1 MGGWRKAL
9 ACLCVCGAFLSL
21 FMPVYADEN
30 VTVPA
35 DAVEIEN
42 AYADTDGIVLDG
54 FATEGAGGWTPATG
68 LSAVRL
74 HTQEDVSVLQT
85 VPAVPEG
92 GEYTIM
98 RNFPAGEEPNLMA
111 ASLVRT
117 QIMVSGNTEKTHTV
131 RIRMYSGMN
140 TWETEAQIQAG
151 KWYTLTADVGEWKYR
166 TTIHMM
172 EITVLNEGEFFG
184 FSLGGVCAGGEADL
198 SIAEKFMTFGFTAT
212 GGEAEF
218 RDGVYL
224 LDAGADGNMTLV
236 ADAVRP
242 SYETRDG
249 KYALRVVLDH
259 ANANGYISLA
269 VADGPV
275 GVASFTIASTVP
287 TYYGENTYLL
297 PYDEDIPLYAYR
309 LSFRGLRADGAD
321 SVVLREVSLEY
332 FDPDEVSLGKI
343 TECALSADLNTLSV
357 RGTLPNQVVTDHIG
371 GTIGLFEIPVWAD
384 EEQTLAGS
392 EPLATIRVSTKFH
405 MSVDMSARKNLSTA
419 SRYLLAIL
427 TEDGP
432 LPIAPARFAD
442 RVGTPSTGYLSVVGL
457 YGAPT
462 ADVFE
467 ANASSVVVDV
477 FVDRLLGGVE
487 GIGSSGQLFV
497 RGGQY
502 YYLDAAY
509 LKELDRQIRFYA
521 ASDMEIYL
529 RLVCATDMSSLQY
542 TQSAA
547 GAEFFAFDTRSE
559 AGVNVLCAVTEYVAS
574 RYPSVCGFIAGERL
588 DSSVYN
594 GTALESVA
602 EYAQMCADTMR
613 LIYNSAVTHIP
624 DVFVLAPIGDTEGD
638 TAAGRFDPV
647 LLSVHLADAIRRGG
661 EMPWA
666 MMYISD
672 NSGEM
677 IGKIQNV
684 FAQIRGMD
692 RVVPRE
698 FVLMWEPTYDYDADL
713 LLAEYNDRCTA
724 AQKAGARALF
734 LSVAGQKNIGAV
746 CAELKNTVDGSY
758 STRQLSRLS
767 GMLVDEPTG
776 YYGKYLWCDFTQSY
790 STLGWL
796 AGSGCDRLI
805 SHSGGFTSGVRSL
818 HAVFGADAGEGLGPV
833 QGNILLPNARTENMR
848 FAPYVIY
855 TLQVVT
861 EWESVSAA
869 ELVFVF
875 GSGDTRAEYMITV
888 PTGVPV
894 RVLCDL
900 TEFSAA
906 AEINYT
912 AVTVRC
918 DSAASMDI
926 QKIECCSHA
935 YSDGE
940 LAELYRHRE
949 TRYEVENEIR
959 VRSMSRAQWAVC
971 ILIGMGTVTAVAL
984 LSRRDKEKE

>member
-9 ACLCVCGAFLSL
+9 LCLCVCGAFLSL

-30 VTVPA
+30 MTVPA
-35 DAVEIEN
+35 DAVEIMD
-42 AYADTDGIVLDG
+42 AYTDTDGAVLDG

-74 HTQEDVSVLQT
+74 HTREDVSVLQT
-85 VPAVPEG
+85 VPSVPEG
-92 GEYTIM
+92 SEYTIM

-111 ASLVRT
+111 AAQVRT
-117 QIMVSGNTEKTHTV
+117 QIMVSGNTEKTHIV

-140 TWETEAQIQAG
+140 TWETETRISAG
-151 KWYTLTADVGEWKYR
+151 KWYTLTADISEWKYR
-166 TTIHMM
+166 TTVHMM
-172 EITVLNEGEFFG
+172 EITVFNEGEFFG
-184 FSLGGVCAGGEADL
+184 FALGNVCAGGEADL
-198 SIAEKFMTFGFTAT
+198 SVAEKFMTFGFTVT
-212 GGEAEF
+212 GGEAEY
-218 RDGVYL
+218 RDGVYFL
-224 LDAGADGNMTLV
+224 NAGEDGNMTLV

-242 SYETRDG
+242 SYETKEG
-249 KYALRVVLDH
+249 KYALRVVLDQADAGGH
-259 ANANGYISLA
+259 ISLA

-275 GVASFTIASTVP
+275 GVSYFTIASTVP

-297 PYDEDIPLYAYR
+297 PYDADIPLYAYR
-309 LSFRGLRADGAD
+309 LSFRGLHADGAE
-321 SVVLREVSLEY
+321 SVILREVSLEY
-332 FDPDEVSLGKI
+332 FPPDDVSLGKI
-343 TECALSADLNTLSV
+343 TECALSSDMSTLSV
-357 RGTLPNQVVTDHIG
+357 RGTLPNEVVTSHIG
-371 GTIGLFEIPVWAD
+371 GTVGLFEIPVWAD
-384 EEQTLAGS
+384 VATVLRES
-392 EPLATIRVSTKFH
+392 DPLATIRVSTKFN
-405 MSVDMSARKNLSTA
+405 MSVDMSGRKNLATA

-432 LPIAPARFAD
+432 LPITPARFAD
-442 RVGTPSTGYLSVVGL
+442 RIGTPSTGYLSVVGL

-467 ANASSVVVDV
+467 ANASSVTVDI

-487 GIGSSGQLFV
+487 GIGSGGQLLV

-529 RLVCATDMSSLQY
+529 RLVSATDMSSLQY
-542 TQSAA
+542 TRSAA
-547 GAEFFAFDTRSE
+547 GAEYFAFDTRSE
-559 AGVNVLCAVTEYVAS
+559 AGVNALCAVTEYVAS
-574 RYPSVCGFIAGERL
+574 RYPSVCGFIAGERM
-588 DSSVYN
+588 DMVSYN
-594 GTALESVA
+594 GTETESVA
-602 EYAQMCADTMR
+602 EYARMCADTMR

-624 DVFVLAPIGDTEGD
+624 DVFVLAPIGHTEDDTED
-638 TAAGRFDPV
+638 GRFDPV
-647 LLSVHLADAIRRGG
+647 LFSVHLADAIRRDG

-677 IGKIQNV
+677 IGHVQNI
-684 FAQIRGMD
+684 FAQIRGMGKS
-692 RVVPRE
+692 VPRE

-713 LLAEYNDRCTA
+713 LLAEYNDRCA
-724 AQKAGARALF
+724 MAQKAGARALF
-734 LSVAGQKNIGAV
+734 LSVAGQKDVDAI
-746 CAELKNTVDGSY
+746 CAELKNTVDDSY
-758 STRQLSRLS
+758 STRQLSVLS
-767 GMLVDEPTG
+767 GRVLAETTRYWG
-776 YYGKYLWCDFTQSY
+776 EYLWCDFTQSY

-805 SHSGGFTSGVRSL
+805 SHAGGFSSGVRSL
-818 HAVFGADAGEGLGPV
+818 HAVFGAEEESEIGPV
-833 QGNILLPNARTENMR
+833 QGNILLPNERTENMG

-861 EWESVSAA
+861 EWESTTSA
-869 ELVFVF
+869 EVVFVF
-875 GSGDTRAEYMITV
+875 GSGDTRAEYRTTV

-906 AEINYT
+906 AEVNYT

-926 QKIECCSHA
+926 QKIECCSNV
-935 YSDGE
+935 YSGE
-940 LAELYRHRE
+940 ELSRLYRHRE
-949 TRYEVENEIR
+949 TRYEVETEIR
-959 VRSMSRAQWAVC
+959 ASEMSRAQWALC
-971 ILIGMGTVTAVAL
+971 ILLGMGTVTAVAL